1 MNRIVAG
8 IASFV
13 LVATSVAAQERERR
27 PPQTDRTVTVTR
39 GSRLTINNHA
49 GEVVI
54 RTWDKDALRVQA
66 RHSPKVTIDVQ
77 TTGNAVA
84 LRSKGDGPGA
94 IDYEL
99 TAPAWM
105 PVKVSGQFLYVGIE
119 GAQNEVS
126 AETVRGDIV
135 VKGGTGF
142 VTAKSIEG
150 EVIVEDARGRI
161 NVSSVNEGIRI
172 TGSGGEITAE
182 TTNGDIT
189 LTKIDAKSVETATV
203 NGDIRYE
210 GSVVDGGRYR
220 FTTHNGDVT
229 MVVPENSNATFYVR
243 TYNGDFHTNLPMKT
257 QGEIRRGRRAT
268 YTLGGGSAE
277 VELES
282 FGGTIRVRRPGT
294 TPPAKTK
301 DKQEQERDDPGEPD
315 HSERSATMGSTCA
328 ARKAGAAAAATAVT
342 TAARRW
348 PRRSTGLKEIPASIW
363 LTAWRSNRR
372 RRIRDV
378 AVRKRTPST
387 MRFDGALPFWA
398 LFPRSSVELFVA
410 HPLDHPGPI

>member
-1 MNRIVAG
+1 MNRIVAA

-13 LVATSVAAQERERR
+13 MMATGAAAQERERR
-27 PPQTDRTVTVTR
+27 PPQTDRTVPVTR
-39 GSRLTINNHA
+39 GSRLSINNYA

-77 TTGNAVA
+77 TTGNAVQ
-84 LRSKGDGPGA
+84 LRAKGSEGPGTG
-94 IDYEL
+94 IDYEI

-135 VKGGTGF
+135 VKGGSGF

-172 TGSGGEITAE
+172 SGSGGEITAE

-229 MVVPENSNATFYVR
+229 MVVPENSNVTFLVR
-243 TYNGDFHTNLPMKT
+243 TYNGDFHTNLPLKT
-257 QGEIRRGRRAT
+257 LGEVRRGRRAT
-268 YTLGGGSAE
+268 YTLGNGSAE

-294 TPPAKTK
+294 AAPVKSK
-301 DKQEQERDDPGEPD
+301 DKQEHERDDRGDGD
-315 HSERSATMGSTCA
+315 HSARSATMGSTCA
-328 ARKAGAAAAATAVT
+328 ARRAGAAAAATAVSVSSAEI
-342 TAARRW
+342 AAKVHG
-348 PRRSTGLKEIPASIW
+348 SDG
-363 LTAWRSNRR
+363 
-372 RRIRDV
+372 RI
-378 AVRKRTPST
+378 
-387 MRFDGALPFWA
+387 
-398 LFPRSSVELFVA
+398 
-410 HPLDHPGPI
+410 